1 MSSVKIISY
10 YDAGEINDMEAVMTV
25 QESRSEPSVGKPR
38 LAIRREMSARIAIGV
53 LLATLFGCMAFVFW
67 SGLTRY

>member
-1 MSSVKIISY
+1 
-10 YDAGEINDMEAVMTV
+10 MTV
-25 QESRSEPSVGKPR
+25 QASRSAPSVAKPR
-38 LAIRREMSARIAIGV
+38 LTIRREMSARIAIGV